1 RGDARRRCPDC
12 GEPAR
17 QGDHR
22 RAAGCP
28 RRARPRAHRASISV
42 STRGMTTRMPS
53 APSGGA
59 VTVRTSAAAAR
70 SAPRAG
76 PGPDLAGGSSN
87 GRPRGSTAVASCS
100 SGGRRS
106 RRTTSPSFTSPR
118 PSWCGA
124 HLWDRL
130 LAPGAYSPE
139 HIVPSHGTF
148 LLTPPPLPRA
158 AGDNA
163 ICTARHPAGRLRPR
177 FGPDG
182 APPSRGSS
190 RPPAGRLPRTAEAV
204 TARGGGTPHFFL
216 DTMTAH
222 ELEPYKLGLNR
233 LA

>member
-1 RGDARRRCPDC
+1 
-12 GEPAR
+12 
-17 QGDHR
+17 
-22 RAAGCP
+22 
-28 RRARPRAHRASISV
+28 
-42 STRGMTTRMPS
+42 
-53 APSGGA
+53 
-59 VTVRTSAAAAR
+59 AAR
-70 SAPRAG
+70 AGTG
-76 PGPDLAGGSSN
+76 PGLGAGWSN

-148 LLTPPPLPRA
+148 LLTHTPLPRS
-158 AGDNA
+158 AGANA
-163 ICTARHPAGRLRPR
+163 ICTARHPPGRPPPR
-177 FGPDG
+177 FGPAG
-182 APPSRGSS
+182 GRPARGSS

-222 ELEPYKLGLNR
+222 ELEHYRLGLNR